1 MEMNVKAFIKYESK
15 RLFEDRVLE
24 PIKIEPLRTYQRHS
38 APDVFGI
45 AFNIAFDYELFKR
58 GLISNYAP
66 HQDYIAP
73 LYDEEIAAFDK
84 VEKKQELNAR
94 DLLILVNHENLS
106 RFENNMAMYMQ
117 LSSHKFSPADEENM
131 RLDLTL
137 MSSCIHEFFSSVSKT
152 DKFIQNPDFFSKRVD
167 IYGDGDFI
175 MNDILFEIKCVSSD
189 NIETKTQKQLILYKL
204 INDIDEDKRKYT
216 INKFGYYNPLKGQ
229 IHTWDAIIPE
239 SVMNH
244 WREYVSLTKKTTSR

>member
-1 MEMNVKAFIKYESK
+1 MNVKTFINYKGGT
-15 RLFEDRVLE
+15 LFDDRVLK
-24 PIKIEPLRTYQRHS
+24 PIEIVPQKHLQRRS
-38 APDVFGI
+38 SPDVFGI

-58 GLISNYAP
+58 GLISVYAP
-66 HQDYIAP
+66 HQDIIAP
-73 LYDEEIAAFDK
+73 LYDDEIDAFEK

-94 DLLILVNHENLS
+94 DMLILVNHENLS
-106 RFENNMAMYMQ
+106 RFENNMTMYMQ
-117 LSSHKFSPADEENM
+117 LSSHKFTSADEENM
-131 RLDLTL
+131 RIDLSV
-137 MSSCIHEFFSSVSKT
+137 MSGCIRDFFSSVSET

-189 NIETKTQKQLILYKL
+189 NIETRTQKQLILYKL

-239 SVMNH
+239 SVMHH
-244 WREYVSLTKKTTSR
+244 WREYVSLVKKTTKR